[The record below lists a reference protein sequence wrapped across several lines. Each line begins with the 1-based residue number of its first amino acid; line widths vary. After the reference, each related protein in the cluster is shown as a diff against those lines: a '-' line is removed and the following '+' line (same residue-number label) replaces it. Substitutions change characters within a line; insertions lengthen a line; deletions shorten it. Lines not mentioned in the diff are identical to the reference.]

1 VNKIFALLV
10 VVTMV
15 ASCDIN
21 DIHMSRHN
29 NIQSIYYYQDCR
41 TENVCFTF
49 FDRSLSYIP
58 CEWVEH
64 LIVNRTQCDKNSF
77 YSRSLDANRTCVTK

>member
-1 VNKIFALLV
+1 MNKIFTLLAV
-10 VVTMV
+10 VMMV
-15 ASCDIN
+15 ASCDVN
-21 DIHMSRHN
+21 DVHRSRHS
-29 NIQSIYYYQDCR
+29 NIPAIYYYQDCR

-49 FDRSLSYIP
+49 FGSVSYVP
-58 CEWVEH
+58 CERVEH